1 MMELRPYQQAAFAA
15 IFQAM
20 QKERYL
26 LLQAA
31 CGAGKTI
38 MFSTLIKH
46 CMNTYQMRIG
56 ILAHRE
62 ILVRQAYDKL
72 LKVWPEGK
80 DQIGLAC
87 ASVSQSIDLWRPVV
101 IGSPQTL
108 ANRVRSMPPL
118 DLLII
123 DECHRVPPRNVKSQ
137 YQKLLLKLEEYYP
150 KMRVLGVTATPYRLG
165 HGYIYGKKCRPGAEN
180 WWNQLHCW
188 VSIADL
194 QERGFLVHLKAK
206 EAENIEDDLKHVSTS
221 TGEYNLGQLG
231 ETMSRQCHLDSAVH
245 AYQEYGE
252 DRKHV
257 VAFCVTIE
265 HAELLRDA
273 FRHAGYTATVIHSE
287 MKKEHRQQAMA
298 DFESGKCRVI
308 CNVGVLTEGW
318 DCTSVDCILF
328 CRPTMS
334 PALYVQMVGRGLR
347 IHEGKEDCLLLDLS
361 GNCRKH
367 GDVNDPIV
375 EVPTGAKKKDE
386 EKQEPMRTCERC
398 KTIFSIRYKCCPDCG
413 WEPPKIEIEEKADV
427 TMRDVKF
434 INGPVPAK
442 VIWWMFKDY
451 TSQAGNHLVQVLAF
465 SSAPD
470 LASVPIKATDY
481 WAFDENSSL
490 WQRDKSRKI
499 WAKLTGTEPPKS
511 VEEALQRRK
520 EIIKPGEV
528 KVAKKG
534 KYYNIVEY
542 PAMVERTPMQTAT
555 LFHEMGMQRGIFTE

>member
-1 MMELRPYQQAAFAA
+1 MIELRPYQQAAFAA
-15 IFQAM
+15 IMQAI
-20 QKERYL
+20 QKERYIL
-26 LLQAA
+26 AQAA
-31 CGAGKTI
+31 TGAGKTI
-38 MFSTLIKH
+38 LFSALIKH

-87 ASVSQSIDLWRPVV
+87 ASVSQAVDLWRPVT

-108 ANRVRSMPPL
+108 ANKVRSMPPL

-165 HGYIYGKKCRPGAEN
+165 HGYIYGKKCRPGSVN
-180 WWNQLHCW
+180 WWEQLHCW

-287 MKKEHRQQAMA
+287 MKKEHRQKAMT

-442 VIWWMFKDY
+442 ICSWNFNDFMSK
-451 TSQAGNHLVQVLAF
+451 AGNYMARLSLNV
-465 SSAPD
+465 SAPD
-470 LASVPIKATDY
+470 LSRLPLLVNHFLDFEGNASFY
-481 WAFDENSSL
+481 G
-490 WQRDKSRKI
+490 RDRARKDWI
-499 WAKLTGTEPPKS
+499 RLTGNEPPET
-511 VEEALQRRK
+511 VLEALSRRN
-520 EIIKPGEV
+520 EITMPEMISIKRSD
-528 KVAKKG
+528 KYFNVARWS
-534 KYYNIVEY
+534 V
-542 PAMVERTPMQTAT
+542 
-555 LFHEMGMQRGIFTE
+555 